1 MIPPVPPRRFA
12 NVAGATTWQ
21 GEESEAD
28 AARTLLG
35 RIHASC
41 PQSVTLVREYEYRMR
56 VRQELARMVDEG

>member
-1 MIPPVPPRRFA
+1 MIPPIPPQRFT

-21 GEESEAD
+21 GEESEVE

-35 RIHASC
+35 KIHASY
-41 PQSVTLVREYEYRMR
+41 PQAVTLVREYEYRMR